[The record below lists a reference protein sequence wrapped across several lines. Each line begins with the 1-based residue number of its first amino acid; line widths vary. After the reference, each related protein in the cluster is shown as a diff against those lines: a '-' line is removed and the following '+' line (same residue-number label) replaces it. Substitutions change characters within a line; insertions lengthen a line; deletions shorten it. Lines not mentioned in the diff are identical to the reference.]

1 MKNDYQN
8 DLKELSHSSFN
19 KNFSISI
26 SSFDGADSFGHC
38 VLGGGASFVQLPTM
52 RDAMKL
58 DKYIDTTQTHMILN
72 LTGGDLYAVTPLTVP
87 FPKIYKEDAAIRLIN
102 NIAKE
107 DVTIAIVNQECK
119 TPEKTKT
126 INLDLHITVESGKE
140 HIINDSL
147 TLGDLSVSTLDT
159 KYPIIGYLNKV
170 INDDTIIKSNE
181 VKESLQSILDD
192 VKEKTLDK
200 DFPIHS
206 LENNSGSYKQTVFL
220 CTCKR
225 KDSVISKQLDQIIIN
240 GLSETSLNELKEYEN
255 QQKKES
261 PKVTFSKPKC
271 KPSLER

>member
-72 LTGGDLYAVTPLTVP
+72 STGGDLYAVTPLTVP

-119 TPEKTKT
+119 TPEKIKT

>member
-8 DLKELSHSSFN
+8 DLKELTHSSFN
-19 KNFSISI
+19 NHFAISI

-38 VLGGGASFVQLPTM
+38 VLGGSASFVQIPTM

-72 LTGGDLYAVTPLTVP
+72 STGGDLYAVTPLTVP

-119 TPEKTKT
+119 TPENTKT
-126 INLDLHITVESGKE
+126 INLDLHITDANGKK

-170 INDDTIIKSNE
+170 INDETIIKTNE

-225 KDSVISKQLDQIIIN
+225 KDSEISKQLDQIIIN

-255 QQKKES
+255 QQKKVS
-261 PKVTFSKPKC
+261 TKITFSKPKG
-271 KPSLER
+271 KSILER

>member
-72 LTGGDLYAVTPLTVP
+72 STGGDLYAVTPLTVP

-147 TLGDLSVSTLDT
+147 TLGNLSVSTLDT

>member
-26 SSFDGADSFGHC
+26 SNFDGADSFGHC
-38 VLGGGASFVQLPTM
+38 VLGGGASFVQLPIM

-72 LTGGDLYAVTPLTVP
+72 STGGDLYAVTPLTVP

-271 KPSLER
+271 KSSLER

>member
-72 LTGGDLYAVTPLTVP
+72 STGGELYAVTPLTVP

>member
-72 LTGGDLYAVTPLTVP
+72 STGGDLYAVTPLTVP

-206 LENNSGSYKQTVFL
+206 LENNSGSYKQTVFYVL
-220 CTCKR
+220 
-225 KDSVISKQLDQIIIN
+225 V
-240 GLSETSLNELKEYEN
+240 KE
-255 QQKKES
+255 KT
-261 PKVTFSKPKC
+261 V
-271 KPSLER
+271 

>member
-19 KNFSISI
+19 KNFLISI

-72 LTGGDLYAVTPLTVP
+72 STGGDLYAVTPLTVP

>member
-72 LTGGDLYAVTPLTVP
+72 STGGDLYAVTPLTVP

-107 DVTIAIVNQECK
+107 DVTIAIINQECK

-271 KPSLER
+271 KSSLER

>member
-72 LTGGDLYAVTPLTVP
+72 STGGDLYAVTPLTVP

-159 KYPIIGYLNKV
+159 KYPIIGCLNKV

>member
-26 SSFDGADSFGHC
+26 SSFDGAESFGHC

-72 LTGGDLYAVTPLTVP
+72 STGGDLYAVTPLTVP

>member
-72 LTGGDLYAVTPLTVP
+72 STGGDLYAVTPLTVP

-271 KPSLER
+271 KSSLER

>member
-72 LTGGDLYAVTPLTVP
+72 STGGDLYAVTPLTVP

-107 DVTIAIVNQECK
+107 DVTIAIVDQECK

>member
-72 LTGGDLYAVTPLTVP
+72 STGGDLYAVTPLTVP

-107 DVTIAIVNQECK
+107 DVTIAIVNHECK

>member
-72 LTGGDLYAVTPLTVP
+72 STGGDLYAVTPLTVP

-119 TPEKTKT
+119 TPEKTKN

-271 KPSLER
+271 KSRLER

>member
-72 LTGGDLYAVTPLTVP
+72 STGGDLYAVTPLTVP

-255 QQKKES
+255 QQKRES

-271 KPSLER
+271 KSSLER

>member
-72 LTGGDLYAVTPLTVP
+72 STGGDLYAVTPLTVP

-119 TPEKTKT
+119 TSEKTKT

>member
-72 LTGGDLYAVTPLTVP
+72 STGGDLYAVTPLTVP

-261 PKVTFSKPKC
+261 TKVTFSKPKC

>member
-38 VLGGGASFVQLPTM
+38 VLGGGTSFVQLPTM

-72 LTGGDLYAVTPLTVP
+72 STGGDLYAVTPLTVP

>member
-58 DKYIDTTQTHMILN
+58 DKYIDTTQTHIILN
-72 LTGGDLYAVTPLTVP
+72 STGGDLYAVTPLTVP

>member
-72 LTGGDLYAVTPLTVP
+72 STGGDLYAVTPLTVP

-192 VKEKTLDK
+192 VKEKTLVK

-271 KPSLER
+271 KSSLER

>member
-72 LTGGDLYAVTPLTVP
+72 STGGDLYAVTPLTVP

>member
-72 LTGGDLYAVTPLTVP
+72 STGGDLYAVTPLTVT

>member
-58 DKYIDTTQTHMILN
+58 DKYIDTTQTHMILKS
-72 LTGGDLYAVTPLTVP
+72 TGGDLYAVTPLTVP

>member
-72 LTGGDLYAVTPLTVP
+72 STGGDLYAVTPLTVP

-147 TLGDLSVSTLDT
+147 TLGDLSISTLDT

-271 KPSLER
+271 KSRLER

>member
-72 LTGGDLYAVTPLTVP
+72 STGGDLYAVTPLTVP

-181 VKESLQSILDD
+181 VKEYLQSILDD

>member
-52 RDAMKL
+52 RDAKKL

-72 LTGGDLYAVTPLTVP
+72 STGGDLYAVTPLTVP

>member
-26 SSFDGADSFGHC
+26 SSFDGANSFGHC

-72 LTGGDLYAVTPLTVP
+72 STGGDLYAVTPLTVP

>member
-72 LTGGDLYAVTPLTVP
+72 STGGDLYAVTPLTVP

-261 PKVTFSKPKC
+261 PKVTFSKSKC

>member
-38 VLGGGASFVQLPTM
+38 VLGGGASFVQLPIM

-72 LTGGDLYAVTPLTVP
+72 STGGDLYAVTPLTVP

-225 KDSVISKQLDQIIIN
+225 KDSVITKQLDQIIIN

-271 KPSLER
+271 KSSLER

>member
-8 DLKELSHSSFN
+8 DLKELTHSSFN
-19 KNFSISI
+19 NHFAISI

-38 VLGGGASFVQLPTM
+38 VLGGGASFVQIPTM
-52 RDAMKL
+52 RDAMEL

-72 LTGGDLYAVTPLTVP
+72 STGGDLYAVTPLTVP

-126 INLDLHITVESGKE
+126 INLDLHITDANGKK

-170 INDDTIIKSNE
+170 INDETIIKTNE

-206 LENNSGSYKQTVFL
+206 LENNSGSYKQTVFFMYL
-220 CTCKR
+220 
-225 KDSVISKQLDQIIIN
+225 
-240 GLSETSLNELKEYEN
+240 
-255 QQKKES
+255 
-261 PKVTFSKPKC
+261 
-271 KPSLER
+271 

>member
-72 LTGGDLYAVTPLTVP
+72 STGGDLYAVTPLTVP

-126 INLDLHITVESGKE
+126 INLDLHITDVNGKK

-147 TLGDLSVSTLDT
+147 ILGDLSVSTLDT

-170 INDDTIIKSNE
+170 INDDTIIKTNE

-225 KDSVISKQLDQIIIN
+225 KNSVISKQLDQIIIN

-271 KPSLER
+271 KSSLER

>member
-72 LTGGDLYAVTPLTVP
+72 STGGDLYAVTPLTVP
-87 FPKIYKEDAAIRLIN
+87 FPKIYKEDTAIRLVN

-107 DVTIAIVNQECK
+107 DVTIAIVNQEYK

-126 INLDLHITVESGKE
+126 INLDLHITDANGKE

-147 TLGDLSVSTLDT
+147 TLGNLSVSTLDT

-170 INDDTIIKSNE
+170 INDDTIIKTNE

-261 PKVTFSKPKC
+261 SKVTFSKPKC
-271 KPSLER
+271 KSSLER

>member
-1 MKNDYQN
+1 MKKNYQN
-8 DLKELSHSSFN
+8 DLKDLNHSFFN
-19 KNFSISI
+19 NNFSISI
-26 SSFDGADSFGHC
+26 SSYDGADSFGHC
-38 VLGGGASFVQLPTM
+38 VLGGGASFLQIPTM
-52 RDAMKL
+52 RDVFKA
-58 DKYIDTTQTHMILN
+58 DKYIDTELTHKMLKS
-72 LTGGDLYAVTPLTVP
+72 TGGDLYAVTPLTVP

-126 INLDLHITVESGKE
+126 IYLDLHITDANGKE

-170 INDDTIIKSNE
+170 INDETIIKTNK

-200 DFPIHS
+200 NFPIHS

-220 CTCKR
+220 GVNK
-225 KDSVISKQLDQIIIN
+225 KKGNAISKQLDQIIIN
-240 GLSETSLNELKEYEN
+240 GLSEDSLNELKEYEY
-255 QQKKES
+255 QQKKEALKIS
-261 PKVTFSKPKC
+261 FSKQKG
-271 KPSLER
+271 KSNLEL

>member
-72 LTGGDLYAVTPLTVP
+72 STGGDLYAVTPLTVP

-192 VKEKTLDK
+192 VKEKTLDN

-271 KPSLER
+271 KSSLEQ

>member
-26 SSFDGADSFGHC
+26 SSFDGADSFGHY

-72 LTGGDLYAVTPLTVP
+72 STGGDLYAVTPLTVP

>member
-72 LTGGDLYAVTPLTVP
+72 STGGDLYAVTPLTVP

-271 KPSLER
+271 KSRLER